1 MIKTKKFLVTYPKEE
16 NICKIIIPQSENEVN
31 TLKGK
36 IFAVINCKKNN
47 ENNELINFL
56 DQQINKY
63 YNSIFLKL
71 NSRETEKSFE
81 GFLYNLNY
89 NFQNLLE
96 EKQISI
102 NLEEINLSI
111 GVMSLDNSGLK
122 YHLYF
127 SQIGALESVLIYQTK
142 NNKDNIAQI
151 KDSTDEDGK
160 IKPTKIF
167 SNIINGKI
175 KVNSSLVFCTENVLD
190 YLNLDKLK
198 EVVGKLNVSKAA
210 KQTESLLLETN
221 DEQIFGGVII
231 KVLPSTNIV
240 EEKGEKKEQK
250 KKEENITVFQY
261 ADKKE
266 KATQQKSK
274 LRFLTKTVK
283 IMKFFLVRLLQI
295 IKFILSGKIFKKT
308 KEIIKNILKKII
320 ALPKNYKS
328 LPWLR
333 KTLLVCSIVL
343 VIFFIGSIV
352 QVKNEKIKQE
362 NFKLYQTLLTQIDEK
377 KIELESSLIYSDP
390 SKSSAILLSL
400 ENLINKLPQD
410 SEEQKTKLK
419 EIKEQIKK
427 LSFKTKLI
435 EEIISPRELADYSKI
450 NGSQISNI
458 VQSEDFIYSLNQ
470 NNIFSKLNLSDLS
483 INKIDRADIN
493 LPLPISIASN
503 KDTFVVLHENNN
515 LSKFNKKDN
524 KFFPLDIK
532 FREGEVSLAAVTMYG
547 DKLYTLD
554 KANNQIYKHLPSGE
568 NFSVGKSWLNEDVD
582 LKKSSSMAID
592 GSIYIL
598 NIDGTI
604 INLFKGKKRSF
615 NFSNQSSLLTGPEK
629 IWTNSESD
637 YLYIL
642 DVAGK
647 KVAVID
653 KKGELIIQYYSED
666 FTDIKDFTIDEN
678 NKKIYLLANNK
689 VFEIEVTH
697 FD

>member
-362 NFKLYQTLLTQIDEK
+362 NFKLYRTLLTQIDEK

-697 FD
+697 LD

>member
-697 FD
+697 LD